1 MWLSRKLP
9 RQNVSFEMFVGALAR
24 FDGLCNGNLLGD
36 MPNNI
41 QAVLSGF
48 IKQRGIEVLLQ

>member
-1 MWLSRKLP
+1 
-9 RQNVSFEMFVGALAR
+9 MFVGALAR